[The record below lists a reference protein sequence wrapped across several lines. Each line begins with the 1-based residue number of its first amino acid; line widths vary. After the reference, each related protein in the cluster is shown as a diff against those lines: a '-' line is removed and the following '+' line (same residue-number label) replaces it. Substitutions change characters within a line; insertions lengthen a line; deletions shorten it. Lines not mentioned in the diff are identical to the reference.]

1 MTELFQRTIQIG
13 WGDMDANGH
22 MRNSA
27 YLDAASNVR
36 MMYFVAHGFA
46 APELARLRIGPIAL
60 KDVLEYRREL
70 HLLDEVAVTLETAGR
85 AEDGSRF
92 RLRNT
97 FYRPD
102 GKLAAT
108 LTTDGAWLDLV
119 RRRITRPPENLL
131 AAMQAMTCT
140 EDFAVLPS
148 GVKEKAS

>member
-1 MTELFQRTIQIG
+1 MTEIFQHTIQIG

-36 MMYFVAHGFA
+36 MIYFIAHGFA
-46 APELARLRIGPIAL
+46 VPELARLRIGPIAL
-60 KDVLEYRREL
+60 KDVLVYRREL
-70 HLLDEVAVTLETAGR
+70 HLLDEVTVPLETAGR
-85 AEDGSRF
+85 AQDGSRF

-108 LTTDGAWLDLV
+108 LTTDGAWLDLE

-131 AAMQAMTCT
+131 AAMQAMTRT
-140 EDFAVLPS
+140 EDFEILPS
-148 GVKEKAS
+148 GIKD

>member
-1 MTELFQRTIQIG
+1 MEIFTRKIQIG

-36 MMYFVAHGFA
+36 MMFFA
-46 APELARLRIGPIAL
+46 ANGFTVVELARLRIGPVAL
-60 KDVLEYRREL
+60 KDVLKYRREL
-70 HLLDEVAVTLETAGR
+70 HLLEEIPITLETAGR
-85 AEDGSRF
+85 SADGSRF

-108 LTTDGAWLDLV
+108 LTTEGAWLDLE
-119 RRRITRPPENLL
+119 RRRITRPPEHLL
-131 AAMQAMTCT
+131 AAMQVMTHT
-140 EDFAVLPS
+140 GDFQVLPS
-148 GVKEKAS
+148 GLKEK